1 MPTYQEIK
9 TYEAGFYNN
18 KRTGNTDDRVY
29 SAKDV
34 REPYCT
40 VFSKGIMPA
49 DDGTAG
55 DYLKVSAV
63 SGMQISVGAGTA
75 NLGAWFKNKGAYK
88 ITLDTAGSSTR
99 YDCVI
104 LRSDDIST
112 TRSDN
117 IAVDREPSI
126 YIKSLTHIPTI
137 NDLIR
142 NDDTY
147 ELCLAYVKVNAFA
160 TGISSANIVDTRTD
174 GTLCNIMSGV
184 GAMVVR
190 IYRNTYFSQTANQ
203 TVIPIGISQFN
214 KSKDVLTVIV
224 EGRVFTEG
232 ANYTISDDNSQITLT
247 IGLPVVGTRIDFE
260 VTKNVNAAG
269 AETVVQEVVELRKEM
284 NANNNKLRHYYYCNG
299 INDNINISNIVKEF
313 LNLNFYHSMDL
324 HVVGHFGF
332 AEMAAGD
339 GTSGSPYKLFD
350 FGTFTTLPKPK
361 VFIDFSDCDEISV
374 PIADGTNNI
383 LFAGSSFNLRGAN
396 IYAANTTVNT
406 VIRAIDPNVKVIKAS
421 DCRFWI
427 TAYKNSLIAWNGTFE
442 NCRGSVANVV
452 DNSYCFQPVS
462 SGIIRVIGG
471 EYYAYTGDSSKQSAV
486 VGQSGADAVSILYG
500 VNAPTVARSGYS
512 QTNSLLQWTGGGMLN
527 CTDLVSALPM
537 TVVSGI
543 SNIRGTI
550 AKSKPNLM

>member
-1 MPTYQEIK
+1 MPTYPATK
-9 TYEAGFYNN
+9 TYRAGFYNN
-18 KRTGNTDDRVY
+18 HKVNGQDDRVY
-29 SAKDV
+29 TAEDV
-34 REPYCT
+34 RKPYDT
-40 VFSKGIMPA
+40 VFSDGVMPEA
-49 DDGTAG
+49 DGTAG
-55 DYLKVSAV
+55 DCLKVS
-63 SGMQISVGAGTA
+63 STGGMGISVGVGNAKLG
-75 NLGAWFKNKGAYK
+75 GAWFQNERPYN
-88 ITLDTAGSSTR
+88 ITLDVGGDALR

-104 LRSDDIST
+104 IRNDDSE
-112 TRSDN
+112 D
-117 IAVDREPSI
+117 VREPSI
-126 YIKSLTHIPTI
+126 YIKSLNAPPKVS
-137 NDLIR
+137 DLTR
-142 NDDTY
+142 DDKIY
-147 ELCLAYVKVNAFA
+147 EICVGYVQVAALASKV
-160 TGISSANIVDTRTD
+160 GNIVDTRMH

-224 EGRVFTEG
+224 EGRTFTEG
-232 ANYTISDDNSQITLT
+232 VNYTITDNEQITLAV
-247 IGLPVVGTRIDFE
+247 GLPVVGTRIDFE

-269 AETVVQEVVELRKEM
+269 AETVVQEVAELRKEM

-406 VIRAIDPNVKVIKAS
+406 VIRAIDPNVKAIKAS

-500 VNAPTVARSGYS
+500 VNAPTVARSGYL

-550 AKSKPNLM
+550 AQSKPNLM

>member
-1 MPTYQEIK
+1 MPTYPELK

-40 VFSKGIMPA
+40 VFSKGIMP
-49 DDGTAG
+49 DTDGTAG
-55 DYLKVSAV
+55 GYLKVTAV
-63 SGMQISVGAGTA
+63 SGMQISVAAGTA
-75 NLGAWFKNKGAYK
+75 NLGAWFKNKGEYK
-88 ITLDTAGSSTR
+88 ITLDPAGGSVR

-104 LRSDDIST
+104 IRSDDIST

-117 IAVDREPSI
+117 VAVDREPSI
-126 YIKSLTHIPTI
+126 YIKSLTAVPTI

-142 NDDTY
+142 NDNTY
-147 ELCLAYVKVNAFA
+147 EMCLAYVKVNALA
-160 TGISSANIVDTRTD
+160 TSIISDNIIDTRTD
-174 GTLCNIMSGV
+174 GSLCNVMSGV
-184 GAMVVR
+184 GATVVR
-190 IYRNTYFSQTANQ
+190 VYKNTYFSETQGQ
-203 TVIPIGISQFN
+203 TVIPIGISQYN
-214 KSKDVLTVIV
+214 RSKDALSVIV
-224 EGRVFTEG
+224 EGRTFTEG
-232 ANYTISDDNSQITLT
+232 ANYTITDNSKITLA
-247 IGLPVVGTRIDFE
+247 IGLPVVGTKIEFE
-260 VTKNVNAAG
+260 VAKNVNAAG
-269 AETVVQEVVELRKEM
+269 AETVVQEVAELRKEM

>member
-1 MPTYQEIK
+1 MPTYPATK
-9 TYEAGFYNN
+9 TYRGGFYNN
-18 KRTGNTDDRVY
+18 HVVNGQDDRVY
-29 SAKDV
+29 TAEDV
-34 REPYCT
+34 RKPYDT
-40 VFSKGIMPA
+40 VFSDGIMPEA
-49 DDGTAG
+49 DGTAG
-55 DYLKVSAV
+55 DCLKVS
-63 SGMQISVGAGTA
+63 STGGMGISVGIGNAKLG
-75 NLGAWFKNKGAYK
+75 GAWFENERVYN
-88 ITLDTAGSSTR
+88 ITLDVGSAALR

-104 LRSDDIST
+104 IRNDDSE
-112 TRSDN
+112 D
-117 IAVDREPSI
+117 VREPSI
-126 YIKSLTHIPTI
+126 YIKSLSAPPKVS
-137 NDLIR
+137 DLTR
-142 NDDTY
+142 NDKIY
-147 ELCLAYVKVNAFA
+147 EICVGYVQVAA
-160 TGISSANIVDTRTD
+160 LTSSITAGNIVDTRTD
-174 GTLCNIMSGV
+174 GTLCNVMSGV
-184 GAMVVR
+184 GATVVR
-190 IYRNTYFSQTANQ
+190 VYKNTYFSQTANQ

-214 KSKDVLTVIV
+214 RSKDVLTVIV
-224 EGRVFTEG
+224 EGRTFTEG
-232 ANYTISDDNSQITLT
+232 VNYTITDNEQITLAV
-247 IGLPVVGTRIDFE
+247 GLPVVGTRIDFE

-269 AETVVQEVVELRKEM
+269 AETVVQEVAELRKEM

-500 VNAPTVARSGYS
+500 VNAPTLARSGFY
-512 QTNSLLQWTGGGMLN
+512 QTNSILQWTGGGMLN
-527 CTDLVSALPM
+527 CTDLVSALPL
-537 TVVSGI
+537 VVVAGI

-550 AKSKPNLM
+550 ALSKPNLM

>member
-1 MPTYQEIK
+1 MPTYPATK
-9 TYEAGFYNN
+9 TYRGGFYNN
-18 KRTGNTDDRVY
+18 HVVNGQDDRVY
-29 SAKDV
+29 TAEDV
-34 REPYCT
+34 RKPYDT
-40 VFSKGIMPA
+40 VFSDGIMPEA
-49 DDGTAG
+49 DGTAG
-55 DYLKVSAV
+55 DCLKVS
-63 SGMQISVGAGTA
+63 STGGMGISVGIGNAKLG
-75 NLGAWFKNKGAYK
+75 GAWFENDRPYN
-88 ITLDTAGSSTR
+88 ITLDVGSAALR

-104 LRSDDIST
+104 IRNDDSE
-112 TRSDN
+112 D
-117 IAVDREPSI
+117 VREPSI
-126 YIKSLTHIPTI
+126 YIKSLSAPPKVS
-137 NDLIR
+137 DLTR
-142 NDDTY
+142 DDKIY
-147 ELCLAYVKVNAFA
+147 EICVGYVQVAALA
-160 TGISSANIVDTRTD
+160 SSITARNIVDTRTH
-174 GTLCNIMSGV
+174 GTLCNVMSGV
-184 GAMVVR
+184 GATVVR
-190 IYRNTYFSQTANQ
+190 VYKNVYFSETANQ
-203 TVIPIGISQFN
+203 TVIPIGIKQYN
-214 KSKDVLTVIV
+214 KEKDRLTVIV
-224 EGRVFTEG
+224 EGRVFTED
-232 ANYTISDDNSQITLT
+232 ANYTIAYDNSQITLA
-247 IGLPVVGTRIDFE
+247 IGLPVVGTKIEFE
-260 VTKNVNAAG
+260 VAKNVNAAG

-374 PIADGTNNI
+374 PIANGTNNI

-427 TAYKNSLIAWNGTFE
+427 AAYKNSLIAWNGTFE

-500 VNAPTVARSGYS
+500 VNAPTLARSGFY
-512 QTNSLLQWTGGGMLN
+512 QTNSILQWTGGGILN
-527 CTDLVSALPM
+527 CTDIVSALPM
-537 TVVSGI
+537 IVVAGI

-550 AKSKPNLM
+550 ALSKPNLM

>member
-1 MPTYQEIK
+1 MPTYPATK
-9 TYEAGFYNN
+9 TYRGGFYNN
-18 KRTGNTDDRVY
+18 HVVNGQDDRVY
-29 SAKDV
+29 TAEDV
-34 REPYCT
+34 RKPYDT
-40 VFSKGIMPA
+40 VFSDGIMPEA
-49 DDGTAG
+49 DGTAG
-55 DYLKVSAV
+55 DCLKVS
-63 SGMQISVGAGTA
+63 STGGMGISVGIGNAKLG
-75 NLGAWFKNKGAYK
+75 GAWFENERVYN
-88 ITLDTAGSSTR
+88 ITLDVGSAALR

-104 LRSDDIST
+104 IRNDDSE
-112 TRSDN
+112 D
-117 IAVDREPSI
+117 VREPSI
-126 YIKSLTHIPTI
+126 YIKSLSAPPKVS
-137 NDLIR
+137 DLTR
-142 NDDTY
+142 NDKIY
-147 ELCLAYVKVNAFA
+147 EICVGYVQVAA
-160 TGISSANIVDTRTD
+160 LTSSITAGNIVDTRTD
-174 GTLCNIMSGV
+174 GSLCNVMSGV
-184 GAMVVR
+184 GATVVR
-190 IYRNTYFSQTANQ
+190 VYKNTYFSQTANQ

-214 KSKDVLTVIV
+214 RSKDVLTVIV
-224 EGRVFTEG
+224 EGRTFTEG
-232 ANYTISDDNSQITLT
+232 VNYTITDNEQITLAV
-247 IGLPVVGTRIDFE
+247 GLPVVGTRIDFE

-269 AETVVQEVVELRKEM
+269 AETVVQEVAELRKEM

-500 VNAPTVARSGYS
+500 VNAPTLARSGFY
-512 QTNSLLQWTGGGMLN
+512 QTNSILQWTGGGMLN
-527 CTDLVSALPM
+527 CTDLVSALPL
-537 TVVSGI
+537 VVVAGI

-550 AKSKPNLM
+550 ALSKPNLM